1 MFARRRSPQAAGAS
15 NAAQQSNDEMED
27 SHQNN
32 TVASLAHT
40 LVSTIADGVVHTIAH
55 WKVILLGQGVS
66 IVLAIA
72 GATNEVLVSIY
83 LCGAPSKVGDIIMK
97 TYTYTYFTSTV
108 FLGYRM

>member
-1 MFARRRSPQAAGAS
+1 MFTRRRPHQAAAGSA

-32 TVASLAHT
+32 PSTVASLAHT
-40 LVSTIADGVVHTIAH
+40 LVSTIADGVVHTIEH

-72 GATNEVLVSIY
+72 GATNEVLVSISY
-83 LCGAPSKVGDIIMK
+83 VHHLDNG
-97 TYTYTYFTSTV
+97 TN
-108 FLGYRM
+108 

>member
-72 GATNEVLVSIY
+72 GATNEVLVRYIY
-83 LCGAPSKVGDIIMK
+83 VVQYPKLVPLS
-97 TYTYTYFTSTV
+97 
-108 FLGYRM
+108 

>member
-1 MFARRRSPQAAGAS
+1 MFTRRRPHQAAAGSA
-15 NAAQQSNDEMED
+15 NAAQQQSNDEMED

-32 TVASLAHT
+32 PSTVASLAHT

-72 GATNEVLVSIY
+72 GATNEVLVSISYVHY
-83 LCGAPSKVGDIIMK
+83 LFSSWC
-97 TYTYTYFTSTV
+97 T
-108 FLGYRM
+108 

>member
-1 MFARRRSPQAAGAS
+1 MFARRRSPQAP
-15 NAAQQSNDEMED
+15 QQSNDEMED

-72 GATNEVLVSIY
+72 GATNEVLVRYIY
-83 LCGAPSKVGDIIMK
+83 VVHYPKLVTLS
-97 TYTYTYFTSTV
+97 
-108 FLGYRM
+108 

>member
-1 MFARRRSPQAAGAS
+1 MFARRRSPQAAGA
-15 NAAQQSNDEMED
+15 NDAAQQSNDEMED

-32 TVASLAHT
+32 PSTVASLAHT

-72 GATNEVLVSIY
+72 GATNEVLVRYIY
-83 LCGAPSKVGDIIMK
+83 VVQYPKLVPLS
-97 TYTYTYFTSTV
+97 
-108 FLGYRM
+108 